1 MLVDAAVATEAVH
14 ATVDAAAVEV
24 SPPAVAAATALDV
37 HVVGGGEAVVRRAVA
52 AAAAAVPVQ
61 VVAEAVAGT
70 VTAAACVVETAKAVG
85 VLIEDLDARASLNLE
100 PLKALIYERRSRL
113 RKGPV
118 AAKVVIEDFDPSGL
132 LLLAERF

>member
-1 MLVDAAVATEAVH
+1 M
-14 ATVDAAAVEV
+14 
-24 SPPAVAAATALDV
+24 
-37 HVVGGGEAVVRRAVA
+37 
-52 AAAAAVPVQ
+52 PVQ